1 MKQFTAFTIA
11 FTESS
16 CAGSFWCRGGNVG
29 IGAIGVWALGHGPKG
44 TCNVA
49 DSLGVPQ
56 GIVTNVTGITDVTES
71 NKNLNK
77 SNYHRNRLNQIG
89 SNFKY
94 SKKKIT
100 WNQLE
105 IFEAETQR
113 LPAQC
118 EQERYQ
124 SALRW
129 GGTYAAYGNS
139 PWNKPC
145 LFNVGRKGCPI
156 LSHSTGQT
164 HHVPH
169 SSGNKLI

>member
-1 MKQFTAFTIA
+1 MKQFTAFTIT

-16 CAGSFWCRGGNVG
+16 CAGSFRCRGGNVG

-56 GIVTNVTGITDVTES
+56 GIVTDITDVTES
-71 NKNLNK
+71 NKNIK
-77 SNYHRNRLNQIG
+77 QSNYHRNWLNRIG

-105 IFEAETQR
+105 IFEAETHR

-124 SALRW
+124 SGVR
-129 GGTYAAYGNS
+129 
-139 PWNKPC
+139 
-145 LFNVGRKGCPI
+145 
-156 LSHSTGQT
+156 
-164 HHVPH
+164 
-169 SSGNKLI
+169 